1 MNKLY
6 VHNVRKVEND
16 KVKAYADVT
25 IGNAVTLRGI
35 KLIEGENDD
44 FVAMPSRKYE
54 KKGEDNYIDIFY
66 PKSDEARVALLETFQ
81 NAYESENGYAYTNGD
96 LNPEFSVR
104 VSPVE
109 NNSKLVAWAS
119 LNIGDDFVI
128 RNIAINKTPKGL
140 MVNFPAVKYDKDGE
154 TKYSDIVV
162 PKKAEWTDRDGN
174 ACSKDYNKII
184 SGLIINTYKPTLSQQ
199 IESADNVKNSPASRD
214 NDIPEQGIVKE
225 GDDFNEKI
233 DDLQK

>member
-6 VHNVRKVEND
+6 VHNVRKQEEG

-35 KLIEGENDD
+35 KLIESEKGD

-54 KKGEDNYIDIFY
+54 KDGEDNYIDIFF
-66 PKSDEARVALLETFQ
+66 PKSNEARAALLETFQ
-81 NAYESENGYAYTNGD
+81 MAYESKDGYAYTNGD

-109 NNSKLVAWAS
+109 NNSKLAAWAS
-119 LNIGDDFVI
+119 LNIDDDFVI
-128 RNIAINKTPKGL
+128 RNIAINKTSKGL
-140 MVNFPAVKYDKDGE
+140 MVNFPAVKYEKDGE
-154 TKYSDIVV
+154 IKYSDLVA
-162 PKKAEWTDRDGN
+162 PKKAEWTNMDGTD
-174 ACSKDYNKII
+174 CSKDYKKII
-184 SGLIINTYKPTLSQQ
+184 NGLIINAYKPTLSQQ
-199 IESADNVKNSPASRD
+199 IESADNVKNNPAGRD
-214 NDIPEQGIVKE
+214 NDIPELDTEKE
-225 GDDFNEKI
+225 GDGFNEKI